1 MKISKRL
8 SYLKMKLQISQ
19 VAIKSS
25 QMTFSNFV
33 LS

>member
-8 SYLKMKLQISQ
+8 SYMKMKLQVSP

-33 LS
+33 S